1 MMVGCPIHRHTQIRF
16 RPANH
21 RQHKKVTTL
30 PHIRFSPSLTP
41 SQTPCTQNNISMFF
55 CCFLHPYISAY
66 LVSWQASIR
75 VPWWTNH
82 PWHWPRPLHALSAL
96 VVDPQNPAGYGKPG
110 TWRWW
115 LNSPTIE
122 TYIYI
127 YMYIKNIYHIKY
139 WLKRNIRNTTDLH
152 WGFHF
157 DNKCG
162 DTVAMTWSM
171 ASVLS
176 QSLWNQKDL
185 IWSPMESLWDLVGM
199 WQWDVSR

>member
-127 YMYIKNIYHIKY
+127 YVYKEHISYKILVEKKHKKHNGSPLGFPFRQQMWGHCRDDMKY
-139 WLKRNIRNTTDLH
+139 GI
-152 WGFHF
+152 
-157 DNKCG
+157 
-162 DTVAMTWSM
+162 S
-171 ASVLS
+171 SV
-176 QSLWNQKDL
+176 
-185 IWSPMESLWDLVGM
+185 PVVMESKRSHMIANGITM
-199 WQWDVSR
+199 GSSWDVTMRR